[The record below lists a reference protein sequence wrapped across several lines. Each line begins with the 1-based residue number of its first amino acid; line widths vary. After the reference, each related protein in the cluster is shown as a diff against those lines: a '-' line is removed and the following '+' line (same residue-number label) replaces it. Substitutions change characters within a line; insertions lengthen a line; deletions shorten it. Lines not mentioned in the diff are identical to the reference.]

1 MRVRAGQNKCG
12 AIPRTNLVDFP
23 SAHDE
28 QGYTFRREAAASSQQ
43 QPFLCLEAVV
53 EMVICSWIVFRELE
67 ISTNFSETFTC
78 LENYLDKDAGEQNCT
93 NGFMTIPSRK
103 SNGSSSS
110 LSGQRA
116 LTTALTITYGMIA
129 RV

>member
-53 EMVICSWIVFRELE
+53 EMVICRRIVFRELE
-67 ISTNFSETFTC
+67 ISMSFSDNFTWVENC
-78 LENYLDKDAGEQNCT
+78 LDDECRWDT
-93 NGFMTIPSRK
+93 
-103 SNGSSSS
+103 
-110 LSGQRA
+110 
-116 LTTALTITYGMIA
+116 
-129 RV
+129 